1 MSDLG
6 IDISYLVKDEKKE
19 EEGGIKLGTINMSDK
34 PPAEVIEDAPK
45 KKKRES
51 KSPDVNAMASNA
63 ASVETQNYADSY
75 NETNNI
81 IRGAIIQADV
91 LSGEIKQ
98 DIDAV
103 RSSKTIKN
111 KYTYITNLTASAS
124 ALINTKIAAVK
135 ELNSSITQSH
145 RFNLDRLKMFNN
157 ENKDGNDDAR
167 TMDLYNMYL
176 TGPMAGYIPN
186 TPSVQDINLGV
197 NGSSTG
203 NIQGVDMGVNNNGG
217 QPLTPE
223 QKRMRFESNPDIKV
237 VVKFDQASGKRFFD
251 VIDGSGKSI
260 PDYPRPDDFLLE
272 DTTIDVAAGVAK
284 NRNIN
289 QIWPLIIIGSG
300 NINEY

>member
-6 IDISYLVKDEKKE
+6 IDISYLIKDKKDE
-19 EEGGIKLGTINMSDK
+19 EEGSIKLGTINMSDK
-34 PPAEVIEDAPK
+34 PDIEVIENTPKRK
-45 KKKRES
+45 KKDPKT
-51 KSPDVNAMASNA
+51 PDANTIASNA
-63 ASVETQNYADSY
+63 ASIESQNYADSY

-81 IRGAIIQADV
+81 IRGAIIQADM
-91 LSGEIKQ
+91 LSSEIKQ

-103 RSSKTIKN
+103 RASKTIKN

-157 ENKDGNDDAR
+157 ENKDTNDDAR

-176 TGPMAGYIPN
+176 TSPMGGYIPN

-197 NGSSTG
+197 NGSTTG
-203 NIQGVDMGVNNNGG
+203 NIQGVDMGVNTNNG

-223 QKRMRFESNPDIKV
+223 QKRMRFESDPNIKV
-237 VVKFDQASGKRFFD
+237 VVKFDQSSGKRFFD
-251 VIDGSGKSI
+251 VIDGSGNSI

-289 QIWPLIIIGSG
+289 QIWPLIIIGNG

>member
-1 MSDLG
+1 MSNLG
-6 IDISYLVKDEKKE
+6 INISSLVKDKKE
-19 EEGGIKLGTINMSDK
+19 EEGGIKLGTIDMSDK
-34 PPAEVIEDAPK
+34 PPVEIVEDTPKRK
-45 KKKRES
+45 KKES
-51 KSPDVNAMASNA
+51 KTSDVNVMASNA

-81 IRGAIIQADV
+81 IRGAIIQADM
-91 LSGEIKQ
+91 LSSEIKQ

-103 RSSKTIKN
+103 RASKTIKN

-145 RFNLDRLKMFNN
+145 RFNLDRLKMFNS
-157 ENKDGNDDAR
+157 ENKDSNDDAR

-176 TGPMAGYIPN
+176 TGPMGGYIPN

-203 NIQGVDMGVNNNGG
+203 NIQGVDMGINTNVSN
-217 QPLTPE
+217 PLTPE
-223 QKRMRFESNPDIKV
+223 QKRMRFESNPNIKV

-251 VIDGSGKSI
+251 VIDESGNSI

-289 QIWPLIIIGSG
+289 QIWPLIVIGSG